1 MTLSAQRVMF
11 GATLSFVAWFA
22 ATEARA
28 GDSAAPL
35 APANA
40 RCRSHGDGFFG
51 VAGSDACISI
61 SGYIDAGADFS
72 TSLGERAAPLLANP
86 GLKTGAATALD
97 TRFDTP
103 EGPARVYIEIGR
115 PRFAP

>member
-28 GDSAAPL
+28 GDF

-40 RCRSHGDGFFG
+40 RCRFHGDGFFG